1 MSDMSEKK
9 NQNMLMHPE
18 EFAKRGLSRPKQ
30 LSPKQEKFAQLFVY
44 HDLTKKECALRAG
57 YKNPS
62 VVASTLLHGVQ
73 FNHVQNRIS
82 ELTESKQLKY
92 GITFDNVS
100 RDLQMIRDAAL
111 EDGAYGPAVQ
121 AEMGRAKLAGL
132 MIDKKEIKTGT
143 IDQMDR
149 GEVEA
154 RLRNLIDKHELVR
167 TETVVVKED
176 LEEEEVEEAEYEDVD
191 DDEEEEDDID
201 PRWQEEA
208 EWEQNE
214 DIDDEGWEDEDEEDE
229 DEDEG
234 VEK

>member
-1 MSDMSEKK
+1 MSDKK
-9 NQNMLMHPE
+9 NQNMLMQPE
-18 EFAKRGLSRPKQ
+18 EFAKRGLSRKKR
-30 LSPKQEKFAQLFVY
+30 LSEKQEKFVQFFVY

-57 YKNPS
+57 YKSPS
-62 VVASTLLHGVQ
+62 VAASTMLHGVQ
-73 FNHVQNRIS
+73 FSHVQDRIA

-92 GITFDNVS
+92 GITFDKVS

-154 RLRNLIDKHELVR
+154 RLRNLIDKHELVQ
-167 TETVVVKED
+167 TDAVVVEGEI
-176 LEEEEVEEAEYEDVD
+176 EEEEVDDGEYEDVD
-191 DDEEEEDDID
+191 
-201 PRWQEEA
+201 
-208 EWEQNE
+208 E
-214 DIDDEGWEDEDEEDE
+214 DIDVEDEGWD
-229 DEDEG
+229 DEG

>member
-1 MSDMSEKK
+1 MSDVSDKK
-9 NQNMLMHPE
+9 NQNMLMQPE
-18 EFAKRGLSRPKQ
+18 EFAKRGLSRKKR
-30 LSPKQEKFAQLFVY
+30 LSEKQEKFVQFFVY

-57 YKNPS
+57 YKSPS
-62 VVASTLLHGVQ
+62 VAASTMLHGVQ
-73 FNHVQNRIS
+73 FSHVQDRIA

-92 GITFDNVS
+92 GITFDKVS

-154 RLRNLIDKHELVR
+154 RLRNLIDKHELVQ
-167 TETVVVKED
+167 TDAVVVEGEI
-176 LEEEEVEEAEYEDVD
+176 EEEEVDDGEYEDVD
-191 DDEEEEDDID
+191 VEEEDIDVEDEGWDDNDDEEVDK
-201 PRWQEEA
+201 
-208 EWEQNE
+208 
-214 DIDDEGWEDEDEEDE
+214 DE
-229 DEDEG
+229 
-234 VEK
+234 

>member
-1 MSDMSEKK
+1 MSDVSDKK
-9 NQNMLMHPE
+9 NQNMLMQPE
-18 EFAKRGLSRPKQ
+18 EFAKRGLSRKKR
-30 LSPKQEKFAQLFVY
+30 LSEKQEKFVQFFVY

-57 YKNPS
+57 YKSPS
-62 VVASTLLHGVQ
+62 VAASTMLHGVQ
-73 FNHVQNRIS
+73 FSHVQDRIA

-92 GITFDNVS
+92 GITFDKVS

-132 MIDKKEIKTGT
+132 MMDKKEIKTGT

-154 RLRNLIDKHELVR
+154 RLRNLIDKHELVQ
-167 TETVVVKED
+167 TDAVVVEGEI
-176 LEEEEVEEAEYEDVD
+176 EEEEVDDGEYEDVD
-191 DDEEEEDDID
+191 E
-201 PRWQEEA
+201 
-208 EWEQNE
+208 E
-214 DIDDEGWEDEDEEDE
+214 DIDVEDE

-234 VEK
+234 WDDNDDEEVDKDE

>member
-1 MSDMSEKK
+1 VSDVSDKK
-9 NQNMLMHPE
+9 NQNMLMQPE
-18 EFAKRGLSRPKQ
+18 EFAKRGLSRKKR
-30 LSPKQEKFAQLFVY
+30 LSEKQEKFVQFFVY

-57 YKNPS
+57 YKSPS
-62 VVASTLLHGVQ
+62 VAASTMLHGVQ
-73 FNHVQNRIS
+73 FSHVQDRIA

-92 GITFDNVS
+92 GITFDKVS

-154 RLRNLIDKHELVR
+154 RLRNLIDKHELVQ
-167 TETVVVKED
+167 TDAVVVEGEI
-176 LEEEEVEEAEYEDVD
+176 EEEEVDDGEYEDVEEED
-191 DDEEEEDDID
+191 IDVEDEGWDDNDDEEVDK
-201 PRWQEEA
+201 
-208 EWEQNE
+208 
-214 DIDDEGWEDEDEEDE
+214 DE
-229 DEDEG
+229 
-234 VEK
+234 

>member
-1 MSDMSEKK
+1 MSDVSENK

-18 EFAKRGLSRPKQ
+18 EFAKRGLSRKKR
-30 LSPKQEKFAQLFVY
+30 LSEKQEKFVQFFVY

-57 YKNPS
+57 YKSPS
-62 VVASTLLHGVQ
+62 VAASTMLHGVQ
-73 FNHVQNRIS
+73 FSHVQDRIA

-92 GITFDNVS
+92 GITFDKVS

-132 MIDKKEIKTGT
+132 MIDKKEIKTGA

-154 RLRNLIDKHELVR
+154 RLRNLIDKHELVQ
-167 TETVVVKED
+167 TDAVVVEGEI
-176 LEEEEVEEAEYEDVD
+176 EEEEVDDGEYEDV
-191 DDEEEEDDID
+191 
-201 PRWQEEA
+201 
-208 EWEQNE
+208 
-214 DIDDEGWEDEDEEDE
+214 EEDE
-229 DEDEG
+229 DIDVEDEG
-234 VEK
+234 WDNDDDNDDEEVENDE

>member
-1 MSDMSEKK
+1 MSDVSDKK
-9 NQNMLMHPE
+9 NQNMLMQPE
-18 EFAKRGLSRPKQ
+18 EFAKRGLSRKKR
-30 LSPKQEKFAQLFVY
+30 LSEKQEKFVQFFVY

-57 YKNPS
+57 YKSPS
-62 VVASTLLHGVQ
+62 VAASTMLHGVQ
-73 FNHVQNRIS
+73 FSHVQDRIA

-92 GITFDNVS
+92 GITFDKVS

-154 RLRNLIDKHELVR
+154 RLRNLIDKHELVQ
-167 TETVVVKED
+167 TDAVVVEGEI
-176 LEEEEVEEAEYEDVD
+176 EEEEVDDGEYEDVD
-191 DDEEEEDDID
+191 E
-201 PRWQEEA
+201 
-208 EWEQNE
+208 E
-214 DIDDEGWEDEDEEDE
+214 DIDVE

-234 VEK
+234 WDDNDDEEVDKDE

>member
-1 MSDMSEKK
+1 VSDVSDKK
-9 NQNMLMHPE
+9 NQNMLMQPE
-18 EFAKRGLSRPKQ
+18 EFAKRGLSRKKR
-30 LSPKQEKFAQLFVY
+30 LSEKQEKFVQFFVY

-57 YKNPS
+57 YKSPS
-62 VVASTLLHGVQ
+62 VAASTMLHGVQ
-73 FNHVQNRIS
+73 FSHVQDRIA

-92 GITFDNVS
+92 GITFDKVS

-154 RLRNLIDKHELVR
+154 RLRNLIDKHELVQ
-167 TETVVVKED
+167 TDAVVVEGEI
-176 LEEEEVEEAEYEDVD
+176 EEEEVDDGEYEDVD
-191 DDEEEEDDID
+191 VEDIDVEDEGWDDNDDEEVDK
-201 PRWQEEA
+201 
-208 EWEQNE
+208 
-214 DIDDEGWEDEDEEDE
+214 DE
-229 DEDEG
+229 
-234 VEK
+234 

>member
-1 MSDMSEKK
+1 MSDVSDKK
-9 NQNMLMHPE
+9 NQNMLMQPE
-18 EFAKRGLSRPKQ
+18 EFAKRGLSRKKR
-30 LSPKQEKFAQLFVY
+30 LSEKQEKFVQFFVY

-57 YKNPS
+57 YKSPS
-62 VVASTLLHGVQ
+62 VAASTMLHGVQ
-73 FNHVQNRIS
+73 FSHVQDRIA

-92 GITFDNVS
+92 GITFDKVS

-154 RLRNLIDKHELVR
+154 RLRNLIDKHELVQ
-167 TETVVVKED
+167 TDAVVVEGEI
-176 LEEEEVEEAEYEDVD
+176 EEEEVDDGEYEDVD
-191 DDEEEEDDID
+191 VEED
-201 PRWQEEA
+201 
-208 EWEQNE
+208 E
-214 DIDDEGWEDEDEEDE
+214 DIDVE

-234 VEK
+234 WDDNDDEEVDKDE

>member
-1 MSDMSEKK
+1 VSDVSDKK
-9 NQNMLMHPE
+9 NQNMLMQPE
-18 EFAKRGLSRPKQ
+18 EFAKRGLSRKKR
-30 LSPKQEKFAQLFVY
+30 LSEKQEKFVQFFVY

-57 YKNPS
+57 YKSPS
-62 VVASTLLHGVQ
+62 VAASTMLHGVQ
-73 FNHVQNRIS
+73 FSHVQDRIA

-92 GITFDNVS
+92 GITFDKVS

-154 RLRNLIDKHELVR
+154 RLRNLIDKHELVQ
-167 TETVVVKED
+167 TDAVVVEGEI
-176 LEEEEVEEAEYEDVD
+176 EEEEVDDGEYEDVD
-191 DDEEEEDDID
+191 E
-201 PRWQEEA
+201 
-208 EWEQNE
+208 E
-214 DIDDEGWEDEDEEDE
+214 DIDVE

-234 VEK
+234 WDDNDDEEVDKDE

>member
-18 EFAKRGLSRPKQ
+18 EFAKRGLSRKKQ

-62 VVASTLLHGVQ
+62 VAASTMLHGVQ
-73 FNHVQNRIS
+73 YNHVQDRIS

-132 MIDKKEIKTGT
+132 MIDKKEIKTGA

-154 RLRNLIDKHELVR
+154 RLRNLIDKHELVQ
-167 TETVVVKED
+167 TDAVVVEGEI
-176 LEEEEVEEAEYEDVD
+176 EEEEVDDGEYEDVEED
-191 DDEEEEDDID
+191 VDVEDEDGGWDDNDDEEVDK
-201 PRWQEEA
+201 
-208 EWEQNE
+208 
-214 DIDDEGWEDEDEEDE
+214 DE
-229 DEDEG
+229 
-234 VEK
+234 

>member
-1 MSDMSEKK
+1 MNDASDKK
-9 NQNMLMHPE
+9 NQNMLMQPE
-18 EFAKRGLSRPKQ
+18 EFAKRGLSRKKR
-30 LSPKQEKFAQLFVY
+30 LSEKQEKFVQFFVY

-57 YKNPS
+57 YKSPS
-62 VVASTLLHGVQ
+62 VAASTMLHGVQ
-73 FNHVQNRIS
+73 FSHVQDRIA

-92 GITFDNVS
+92 GITFDKVS

-154 RLRNLIDKHELVR
+154 RLRNLIDKHELVQ
-167 TETVVVKED
+167 TDAVVVEGEIE
-176 LEEEEVEEAEYEDVD
+176 EEEEVDDGEYEDVD
-191 DDEEEEDDID
+191 E
-201 PRWQEEA
+201 
-208 EWEQNE
+208 E
-214 DIDDEGWEDEDEEDE
+214 DIDVEDV

-234 VEK
+234 WDDNDDEEVDKDE

>member
-1 MSDMSEKK
+1 MSDVSENK

-18 EFAKRGLSRPKQ
+18 EFAKRGLSRKKR
-30 LSPKQEKFAQLFVY
+30 LSEKQEKFVQFFVY

-57 YKNPS
+57 YKSPS
-62 VVASTLLHGVQ
+62 VAASTMLHGVQ
-73 FNHVQNRIS
+73 FSHVQDRIA

-92 GITFDNVS
+92 GITFDKVS

-132 MIDKKEIKTGT
+132 MIDKKEIKTGA

-154 RLRNLIDKHELVR
+154 RLRNLIDKHELVQ
-167 TETVVVKED
+167 TDAVVVEGEI
-176 LEEEEVEEAEYEDVD
+176 EEEEVDDGEYEDV
-191 DDEEEEDDID
+191 EEDVDV
-201 PRWQEEA
+201 
-208 EWEQNE
+208 E
-214 DIDDEGWEDEDEEDE
+214 DEDEGWDDEDEED
-229 DEDEG
+229 DEEVDKDE
-234 VEK
+234 

>member
-1 MSDMSEKK
+1 MSDVSDKK
-9 NQNMLMHPE
+9 NQNMLMQPE
-18 EFAKRGLSRPKQ
+18 EFAKRGLSRKKR
-30 LSPKQEKFAQLFVY
+30 LSEKQEKFVQFFVY

-57 YKNPS
+57 YKSPS
-62 VVASTLLHGVQ
+62 VAASTMLHGVQ
-73 FNHVQNRIS
+73 FSHVQDRIA

-92 GITFDNVS
+92 GITFDKVS

-132 MIDKKEIKTGT
+132 MIEKKEIKTGT

-154 RLRNLIDKHELVR
+154 RLRNLIDKHELVQ
-167 TETVVVKED
+167 TDAVVVEGEI
-176 LEEEEVEEAEYEDVD
+176 EEEEVDDGEYEDVD
-191 DDEEEEDDID
+191 
-201 PRWQEEA
+201 
-208 EWEQNE
+208 E
-214 DIDDEGWEDEDEEDE
+214 DIDVEEDE
-229 DEDEG
+229 DWDDEG

>member
-1 MSDMSEKK
+1 MSEKK
-9 NQNMLMHPE
+9 NQNMLLEPE
-18 EFAKRGLSRPKQ
+18 QFAKRGLSRRKR
-30 LSPKQEKFAQLFVY
+30 LSPKQEKFVQLFVY
-44 HDLTKKECALRAG
+44 HDLTKKECAIRAG
-57 YKNPS
+57 YKSPS
-62 VVASTLLHGVQ
+62 VSASTMLHGVQ
-73 FNHVQNRIS
+73 FRHVQDRIA

-92 GITFDNVS
+92 GITFDKVS

-154 RLRNLIDKHELVR
+154 RLRNLIEKHELVR
-167 TETVVVKED
+167 TETIEVQAED
-176 LEEEEVEEAEYEDVD
+176 IEEP
-191 DDEEEEDDID
+191 EEDEDEDID

-214 DIDDEGWEDEDEEDE
+214 DIDDEGWEDEEDEEDE
-229 DEDEG
+229 DGDEG
-234 VEK
+234 AMPSTPPA

>member
-1 MSDMSEKK
+1 MSDVSDKK
-9 NQNMLMHPE
+9 NQNMLMQPE
-18 EFAKRGLSRPKQ
+18 EFAKRGLSRKKR
-30 LSPKQEKFAQLFVY
+30 LSEKQEKFVQFFVY

-57 YKNPS
+57 YKSPS
-62 VVASTLLHGVQ
+62 VAASTMLHGVQ
-73 FNHVQNRIS
+73 FSHVQDRIA

-92 GITFDNVS
+92 GITFDKVS

-154 RLRNLIDKHELVR
+154 RLRNLIDKHELVQ
-167 TETVVVKED
+167 TDAVVVEGEI
-176 LEEEEVEEAEYEDVD
+176 EEEEVDDGEYEDVEEED
-191 DDEEEEDDID
+191 IDVEDEGWDDNDDEEVDK
-201 PRWQEEA
+201 
-208 EWEQNE
+208 
-214 DIDDEGWEDEDEEDE
+214 DE
-229 DEDEG
+229 
-234 VEK
+234 

>member
-1 MSDMSEKK
+1 VSEKK
-9 NQNMLMHPE
+9 NQNMLLEPE
-18 EFAKRGLSRPKQ
+18 QFAKRGLSRRKR
-30 LSPKQEKFAQLFVY
+30 LSPKQEKFVQLFVY
-44 HDLTKKECALRAG
+44 HDLTKKECAIRAG
-57 YKNPS
+57 YKSPS
-62 VVASTLLHGVQ
+62 VSASTMLHGVQ
-73 FNHVQNRIS
+73 FRHVQDRIA

-92 GITFDNVS
+92 GITFDKVS

-154 RLRNLIDKHELVR
+154 RLRNLIEKHELVR
-167 TETVVVKED
+167 TETIEVQAEEIEEPEED
-176 LEEEEVEEAEYEDVD
+176 ED
-191 DDEEEEDDID
+191 DDID

-214 DIDDEGWEDEDEEDE
+214 DIDDEGWEDEEDE
-229 DEDEG
+229 VEVEDGDEG
-234 VEK
+234 AMPSTPPA

>member
-1 MSDMSEKK
+1 MSDVSDKK
-9 NQNMLMHPE
+9 NQNMLMQPE
-18 EFAKRGLSRPKQ
+18 EFAKRGLSRKKR
-30 LSPKQEKFAQLFVY
+30 LSEKQEKFVQFFVY

-57 YKNPS
+57 YKSPS
-62 VVASTLLHGVQ
+62 VAASTMLHGVQ
-73 FNHVQNRIS
+73 FSHVQDRIA

-92 GITFDNVS
+92 GITFDKVS

-154 RLRNLIDKHELVR
+154 RLRNLIDKHELVQ
-167 TETVVVKED
+167 TDAVVVEGEI
-176 LEEEEVEEAEYEDVD
+176 EEEEVDDGEYEDVD
-191 DDEEEEDDID
+191 EDVD
-201 PRWQEEA
+201 
-208 EWEQNE
+208 E
-214 DIDDEGWEDEDEEDE
+214 DIDVEDEGWDDEDDKEVDKDE
-229 DEDEG
+229 
-234 VEK
+234 

>member
-1 MSDMSEKK
+1 MSDVSENK

-18 EFAKRGLSRPKQ
+18 EFAKRGLSRKKR
-30 LSPKQEKFAQLFVY
+30 LSEKQEKFVQFFVY

-57 YKNPS
+57 YKSPS
-62 VVASTLLHGVQ
+62 VAASTMLHGVQ
-73 FNHVQNRIS
+73 FSHVQDRIA

-92 GITFDNVS
+92 GITFDKVS

-154 RLRNLIDKHELVR
+154 RLRNLIDKHELVQ
-167 TETVVVKED
+167 TDAVVVEGEI
-176 LEEEEVEEAEYEDVD
+176 EEEEVDDGEYEDV
-191 DDEEEEDDID
+191 EEDVDV
-201 PRWQEEA
+201 
-208 EWEQNE
+208 
-214 DIDDEGWEDEDEEDE
+214 E

-234 VEK
+234 WDDNDDEEVDKDE

>member
-1 MSDMSEKK
+1 VNDASDKK
-9 NQNMLMHPE
+9 NQNMLMQPE
-18 EFAKRGLSRPKQ
+18 EFAKRGLSRKKR
-30 LSPKQEKFAQLFVY
+30 LSEKQEKFVQFFVY

-57 YKNPS
+57 YKSPS
-62 VVASTLLHGVQ
+62 VAASTMLHGVQ
-73 FNHVQNRIS
+73 FSHVQDRIA

-92 GITFDNVS
+92 GITFDKVS

-154 RLRNLIDKHELVR
+154 RLRNLIDKHELVQ
-167 TETVVVKED
+167 TDAVVVEGEI
-176 LEEEEVEEAEYEDVD
+176 EEEEVDDGEYEDVD
-191 DDEEEEDDID
+191 E
-201 PRWQEEA
+201 
-208 EWEQNE
+208 E
-214 DIDDEGWEDEDEEDE
+214 DIDVE

-234 VEK
+234 WDDNDDEEVDKDE

>member
-1 MSDMSEKK
+1 MSDVSDKK
-9 NQNMLMHPE
+9 NQNMLMQPE
-18 EFAKRGLSRPKQ
+18 EFAKRGLSRKKR
-30 LSPKQEKFAQLFVY
+30 LSEKQEKFVQFFVY

-57 YKNPS
+57 YKSPS
-62 VVASTLLHGVQ
+62 VAASTMLHGVQ
-73 FNHVQNRIS
+73 FSHVQDRIA

-92 GITFDNVS
+92 GITFDKVS

-154 RLRNLIDKHELVR
+154 RLRNLIDKHELVQ
-167 TETVVVKED
+167 TDAVVVEGEI
-176 LEEEEVEEAEYEDVD
+176 EEEEVDDGEYEDVD
-191 DDEEEEDDID
+191 
-201 PRWQEEA
+201 
-208 EWEQNE
+208 E
-214 DIDDEGWEDEDEEDE
+214 DIDVE

-234 VEK
+234 WDDNDDEEVDKDE

>member
-1 MSDMSEKK
+1 MSDVSDKK
-9 NQNMLMHPE
+9 NQNMLMQPE
-18 EFAKRGLSRPKQ
+18 EFAKRGLSRKKR
-30 LSPKQEKFAQLFVY
+30 LSEKQEKFVQFFVY

-57 YKNPS
+57 YKSPS
-62 VVASTLLHGVQ
+62 VAASTMLHGVQ
-73 FNHVQNRIS
+73 FSHVQDRIA

-92 GITFDNVS
+92 GITFDKVS

-154 RLRNLIDKHELVR
+154 RLRNLIDKHELVQ
-167 TETVVVKED
+167 TDAVVVEGEI
-176 LEEEEVEEAEYEDVD
+176 EEEEVDDGEYEDVD
-191 DDEEEEDDID
+191 VDVDEDIDVEDEGWDDNDDEEVDK
-201 PRWQEEA
+201 
-208 EWEQNE
+208 
-214 DIDDEGWEDEDEEDE
+214 DE
-229 DEDEG
+229 
-234 VEK
+234 